1 MRGAIIAA
9 GVALGI
15 GALWYRQAQANID
28 QSAGDYSPGV
38 GIIGGINDMIGAASS
53 AITPFSVACSLPG
66 NAVYVDYIRQ
76 VEMQKGIPENLMV
89 RVAWQEC
96 RFRADVIEGRK
107 VSGAGAKGM
116 WQLMPIH
123 WRFVDPLDW
132 QASAN
137 YAGDMLVRLYNR
149 FGTWALAL
157 AAYNWGEGNLSKNG
171 IGAAPAETRNYYAQI
186 LGDIGQQ
193 VIV

>member
-1 MRGAIIAA
+1 MRSMSIGDCTII
-9 GVALGI
+9 G
-15 GALWYRQAQANID
+15 
-28 QSAGDYSPGV
+28 PGV
-38 GIIGGINDMIGAASS
+38 
-53 AITPFSVACSLPG
+53 
-66 NAVYVDYIRQ
+66 
-76 VEMQKGIPENLMV
+76 
-89 RVAWQEC
+89 
-96 RFRADVIEGRK
+96 VIEGRK
-107 VSGAGAKGM
+107 VSSAGAKGM